1 MEIKAKVQPKA
12 KVQHLLSAT
21 GWSASCPRG
30 TAAAYRG
37 FVALVIFFH
46 NGRRTELHSWQ
57 WSCADQKGSEIEEG
71 FYYRYTEQRRKH
83 AEVLG
88 RFERD
93 MEALST
99 VEIPPQAR
107 TPELARLSDLVPGQR
122 MREWAAQCASSHQ
135 NLSEKVR

>member
-1 MEIKAKVQPKA
+1 M
-12 KVQHLLSAT
+12 
-21 GWSASCPRG
+21 
-30 TAAAYRG
+30 AAAQSFTAG
-37 FVALVIFFH
+37 
-46 NGRRTELHSWQ
+46 NGHVLDLE
-57 WSCADQKGSEIEEG
+57 DQRLSEG
-71 FYYRYTEQRRKH
+71 FYHRYTEQRRKH

-122 MREWAAQCASSHQ
+122 VS
-135 NLSEKVR
+135 VRIDGTRAVCEVATAPTEMTEEPTPVA